1 MQIDTIPSPVA
12 AKPERHAPRGAP
24 LRAAGWSAVLALTLC
39 VGTLIASEFM
49 PVSLLTPIASDLQ
62 LTEGQAGQA
71 IGVSGIFA
79 VLTSLFIS
87 SATQRINRRTLL
99 LGLTLVMLVSSLV
112 VAFAPNFT
120 VMIVGRALVGVVIG
134 GFWSMS
140 AAIVMRLVSEDEVPR
155 ALGLLN
161 GGNALA
167 TTIAAPLGSFLGQY
181 IGWRGAFFS
190 VVPLAALT
198 FVWLFMT
205 LPSMPARGRSSA
217 AAAFRVLRRRNVP
230 LGIMAVSLLFVGQF
244 ALFTYLRPFLETV
257 TGVSVS
263 GLSLMLLTSG
273 VSGLA
278 GTYLIGF
285 VVKTRLYSLLVAMP
299 LALAAIA
306 VALIA
311 FGSSAVA
318 TGALLAL
325 WGFIATAAPVG
336 WWTWLSK
343 TMPEDAEAGGGLM
356 VAAIQLAITLGAS
369 AGGLMFDSSGHQAT
383 FAVSATI
390 LCGSAVVAFIASRRA
405 AVTSRP
411 APLHEATAAAD

>member
-1 MQIDTIPSPVA
+1 MQIETIPPSTSA
-12 AKPERHAPRGAP
+12 ETDRHARQTAP
-24 LRAAGWSAVLALTLC
+24 SQAGSWSAVFALTLC

-49 PVSLLTPIASDLQ
+49 PVSLLTPIASDLK

-71 IGVSGIFA
+71 IAVSGIFA

-87 SATQRINRRTLL
+87 SASQRIDRRTLL
-99 LGLTLVMLVSSLV
+99 LALTVAMLVSGLV
-112 VAFAPNFT
+112 VAFAPNFA
-120 VMIVGRALVGVVIG
+120 VMTVGRAL
-134 GFWSMS
+134 FWSMS

-181 IGWRGAFFS
+181 IGWRGAFFT

-217 AAAFRVLRRRNVP
+217 AAAFRVLRRRSVP

-263 GLSLMLLTSG
+263 ALSLILLALG
-273 VSGLA
+273 LSGLA

-285 VVKTRLYSLLVAMP
+285 VVKTRLYGLLVAMP

-311 FGSSAVA
+311 VGSSAIA

-336 WWTWLSK
+336 WWTWLSR
-343 TMPEDAEAGGGLM
+343 TLPDDAESGGGLM

-369 AGGLMFDSSGHQAT
+369 AGGLMFDSSGYEAT
-383 FAVSATI
+383 FAGSATI

-405 AVTSRP
+405 AATRRP
-411 APLHEATAAAD
+411 EAWSEAHATA